1 MLALVVVLAGVAIGA
16 GLAIAWY
23 IGNHGLTASVKAGGP
38 ILPSLEMDH
47 PRVIPTVDPAYD
59 PDVPRGQGWTNPAPA
74 AEVVP
79 WDQRLDQILMIGG
92 EPNEKSDSLLQ
103 LMTTAPEEAQV
114 EIVPHLLNMTQDDH
128 YDGVAGLLTNAET
141 PSAVSTLLMNDL
153 LNRHNSLKLP
163 MLQAVASNGDH
174 PLKDQAKDMLELFLQ
189 ADYGTNWDQWGT
201 AVTDWL
207 QQNQ

>member
-1 MLALVVVLAGVAIGA
+1 M
-16 GLAIAWY
+16 
-23 IGNHGLTASVKAGGP
+23 
-38 ILPSLEMDH
+38 
-47 PRVIPTVDPAYD
+47 IPTVDPAYD

-128 YDGVAGLLTNAET
+128 YDGVAGLLTNAGN
-141 PSAVSTLLMNDL
+141 AVGGFD
-153 LNRHNSLKLP
+153 
-163 MLQAVASNGDH
+163 AFD
-174 PLKDQAKDMLELFLQ
+174 E
-189 ADYGTNWDQWGT
+189 
-201 AVTDWL
+201 
-207 QQNQ
+207 